1 MSIQHFQTKLGITK
15 YSIVTNSNDSVTL
28 RLMTEHDLAMLY
40 EWLNRSHIVEWW
52 GGEEAR
58 PTLADVQEQY
68 LPSVLAQESVTP
80 YIAMLNGEP
89 IGYAQSYV
97 ALGSGDGWWEEET
110 DPGVRGIDQLLAN
123 ASQLGK
129 GLGTKLVRALV
140 ELLFNDPEVTKI
152 QTDPSPSN
160 LRAIRCYEK
169 AGFER
174 QGTVTTPDGPAVYMV
189 QTRQAFERTR
199 SVGGGR
205 PRAGAL
211 GRPSCQTLGRMDTT
225 QVTLIHKILAAA
237 DERNL
242 PLWIGGGWA
251 IDARLGRV
259 TRKHDDI
266 DLTFPGERR
275 GELEAIVEML
285 GGRVMEELDYGFLAE
300 IGDELLDCEPA
311 WWADEAYE
319 IAEAPQGSCPEAAE
333 GVIAGRPV
341 RCNSWEAIIWD
352 YFYYA
357 DEVPPVD
364 WPTKHIESY
373 RLACTSLGAEK
384 VEVLRAA
391 FRSRYAA

>member
-1 MSIQHFQTKLGITK
+1 MMSKTKLGITK

-97 ALGSGDGWWEEET
+97 ALGSGDGRWEEET

-174 QGTVTTPDGPAVYMV
+174 QGTVTTPYGPAVYMV
-189 QTRQAFERTR
+189 QTAH
-199 SVGGGR
+199 
-205 PRAGAL
+205 
-211 GRPSCQTLGRMDTT
+211 T
-225 QVTLIHKILAAA
+225 QQGTY
-237 DERNL
+237 
-242 PLWIGGGWA
+242 
-251 IDARLGRV
+251 
-259 TRKHDDI
+259 T
-266 DLTFPGERR
+266 
-275 GELEAIVEML
+275 EA
-285 GGRVMEELDYGFLAE
+285 
-300 IGDELLDCEPA
+300 
-311 WWADEAYE
+311 
-319 IAEAPQGSCPEAAE
+319 
-333 GVIAGRPV
+333 
-341 RCNSWEAIIWD
+341 
-352 YFYYA
+352 
-357 DEVPPVD
+357 
-364 WPTKHIESY
+364 
-373 RLACTSLGAEK
+373 
-384 VEVLRAA
+384 
-391 FRSRYAA
+391 